1 MDQWD
6 LRQESAHGFKNGY
19 FDLFK
24 YDFCIQFFNA
34 CQTISFAWSIERKRP
49 TNVSTKYTGCSNWI
63 LDAIFKWLSDVT
75 PSHITSLDVT
85 PAEVRTLE
93 VLTSGHYTFGKDH
106 MLAVSPSKYY
116 TFGSY
121 TFRCFTFGTLQLRK
135 ITPSTVSAD
144 FRWWKIQRCN
154 FPKVK
159 YPEGVTARGETCTFL
174 LSSKPNLVS
183 YSKNILKTHFTEPL
197 QNLWSFY
204 GISNRIVDLDG
215 KVWNKRI
222 ACLKMSHFK
231 SIVIRCGNI
240 SHKCYFTAEK
250 RLASQNATLDLWRSQ
265 QGNNLLVC
273 STAEW

>member
-6 LRQESAHGFKNGY
+6 LWQESANCFKNGY
-19 FDLFK
+19 FGIFK

-63 LDAIFKWLSDVT
+63 LDAFFKWLKWLSDV
-75 PSHITSLDVT
+75 SDV
-85 PAEVRTLE
+85 
-93 VLTSGHYTFGKDH
+93 
-106 MLAVSPSKYY
+106 
-116 TFGSY
+116 
-121 TFRCFTFGTLQLRK
+121 
-135 ITPSTVSAD
+135 
-144 FRWWKIQRCN
+144 
-154 FPKVK
+154 
-159 YPEGVTARGETCTFL
+159 
-174 LSSKPNLVS
+174 
-183 YSKNILKTHFTEPL
+183 NILKTHFTEPL

-204 GISNRIVDLDG
+204 AISNRIFDLDG

-231 SIVIRCGNI
+231 SIVIRCGNL

-265 QGNNLLVC
+265 QGNNLSVC
-273 STAEW
+273 STEEW